1 MKSVLGLRLACLLP
15 RSNGWRKRPNIPIDD
30 AAQRRIDTRGL
41 LRALV
46 ATAIFSSAQIA
57 MAQGPPINTDTPIM
71 LGVQGRGVRTFVKI
85 IRRDT
90 LFGLGLPGGWASSQV
105 DACSSESSRR
115 VVASKSNTRAIRV
128 ATGVGVGPEGRIY
141 TADFYNHR
149 IQVFSSVCKFLGQFG
164 EPGTGPGQL
173 QHPTDV
179 AIAADGSIYV
189 VDFGNDRIQVFRQEG

>member
-1 MKSVLGLRLACLLP
+1 
-15 RSNGWRKRPNIPIDD
+15 
-30 AAQRRIDTRGL
+30 
-41 LRALV
+41 
-46 ATAIFSSAQIA
+46 

-90 LFGLGLPGGWASSQV
+90 LFGLGLPGGWGGWF
-105 DACSSESSRR
+105 
-115 VVASKSNTRAIRV
+115 RV